1 MQIQESFEEKPHDL
15 NELLNLIIEKTK
27 AFTQSERVIIYL
39 YDDHEK
45 ILWNRAGEGVEFM
58 SVEFKLGQ
66 GIPGQVIEKEKTFI
80 ILDALRDNRYDPKID
95 DITDVRIESMLCAP
109 ITEKNKK
116 IGVIQLINKKDG
128 DYDNDDVAF
137 VEAMCAQAAIAIENT
152 VLFGSLQETRKHEQE
167 LAEQIKEQN
176 DKLQEAYLKV
186 SEEKKTAQET
196 SKFITKNRLIA
207 LISIISLFLIT
218 GLIIWGLN
226 HFSGRGKKLAA
237 PTGSEKLD
245 IDLSKVGDKNIFTVT
260 PEALTYPLT
269 LRGILEPASIE
280 NKFAPFTGRI
290 VAKNFTIGEEV
301 AKGQELLV
309 INDEKVQSEYRNAK
323 VAEITAFEEYEKKK
337 DWATSTQLADAKRD
351 VFRSQEKVQ
360 SSKRLYDLGV
370 IAKEQLDSAEDAL
383 HSAQTK
389 LETTEKEGDEQA
401 VKVARFKWENAALT
415 EKEFAEKM
423 KQAVIKSD
431 TIGVA
436 ILPPSGGGAAT
447 STEDKKNK
455 PIEVGMTIDDG
466 TVFVAIAD
474 LTRLKVVGK
483 VEEVD
488 ITSVKQGQEVKVT
501 GDAFP
506 GITIDGKVTYVS
518 SQAKQ
523 GGRAPYFEINVETEP
538 LTDEQRKRIRLGMS
552 ATLSIVT
559 YSNPEALMVPFTA
572 IKIARD
578 GNYVFRIV
586 PGATEPEQVRVE
598 TGKTTATS
606 VEITSG
612 VEAGDQLLILN
623 P

>member
-1 MQIQESFEEKPHDL
+1 MEILEGIEEKPHDL

-27 AFTQSERVIIYL
+27 KFTQSERVIIYL

-66 GIPGQVIEKEKTFI
+66 GIPGQVIEKEKTFTI
-80 ILDALRDNRYDPKID
+80 PDVVRDNRYDPKVD
-95 DITDVRIESMLCAP
+95 DITDVRIKSMLCAP

-116 IGVIQLINKKDG
+116 IGVIQLINKQG
-128 DYDNDDVAF
+128 GEYDDDDVAF

-167 LAEQIKEQN
+167 LAEKIKEQN
-176 DKLQEAYLKV
+176 DELQEAYMKV
-186 SEEKKTAQET
+186 SEEKKTAQES
-196 SKFITKNRLIA
+196 SKNVKRNWIIA
-207 LISIISLFLIT
+207 TIAVIALFLIT
-218 GLIIWGLN
+218 GLILWGLN
-226 HFSGRGKKLAA
+226 YFAGNGKALA
-237 PTGSEKLD
+237 TEGGEKLD
-245 IDLSKVGDKNIFTVT
+245 IDMTKVGDKNVFTVT
-260 PEALTYPLT
+260 PQSLTYPLT

-290 VAKNFTIGEEV
+290 VAKNFTVGEEV

-309 INDEKVQSEYRNAK
+309 INDEKVQVEYRNAK
-323 VAEITAFEEYEKKK
+323 VAEITALEEYDKKK
-337 DWATSTQLADAKRD
+337 NWATSTQLADAKRD

-360 SSKRLYDLGV
+360 SSQRLYDLGV
-370 IAKEQLDSAEDAL
+370 IAKDQLDSAEDAL

-401 VKVARFKWENAALT
+401 VRVAEFKWQNAALT
-415 EKEFAEKM
+415 EKEFSEKM
-423 KQAVIKSD
+423 KQSIIRSE

-436 ILPPSGGGAAT
+436 ILPPSAG
-447 STEDKKNK
+447 EEKKSK
-455 PIEVGMTIDDG
+455 PIEVGMVIDDG

-506 GITIDGKVTYVS
+506 GITLDGKVTYVS

-538 LTDEQRKRIRLGMS
+538 LTEEERKRIRLGMS

-578 GNYVFRIV
+578 GNYVFKIV
-586 PGATEPEQVRVE
+586 PGAAEPERVRVE
-598 TGKTTATS
+598 TGKTTPTN

-612 VEAGDQLLILN
+612 VEAGDKLLILN

>member
-1 MQIQESFEEKPHDL
+1 MEILGGVEEKPHDL

-27 AFTQSERVIIYL
+27 KFTHSQRVIIYL
-39 YDDHEK
+39 YDEHEK

-66 GIPGQVIEKEKTFI
+66 GVPGQVIDKEKTFVMQ
-80 ILDALRDNRYDPKID
+80 DVSRDSRYDPKID
-95 DITDVRIESMLCAP
+95 DITDIHIKSMLCAP
-109 ITEKNKK
+109 IKEKNKK
-116 IGVIQLINKKDG
+116 IGVIQLINKEDG
-128 DYDNDDVAF
+128 EYDDDDVAF
-137 VEAMCAQAAIAIENT
+137 VEAMCAQASIAIENT
-152 VLFGSLQETRKHEQE
+152 ILFGSLQETRKHEQE

-176 DKLQEAYLKV
+176 DKLQEAYIKV
-186 SEEKKTAQET
+186 SEEKKTVQES
-196 SKFITKNRLIA
+196 SKTVTRNRTIAAIAIIA
-207 LISIISLFLIT
+207 LFLLI
-218 GLIIWGLN
+218 GLAIWGFSY
-226 HFSGRGKKLAA
+226 FSGGKKEGA
-237 PTGSEKLD
+237 PQAKLE
-245 IDLSKVGDKNIFTVT
+245 IDVNKIEDKNVFTVT
-260 PEALTYPLT
+260 PQSLTYPLT

-290 VAKNFTIGEEV
+290 VSKNFTIGEEV
-301 AKGQELLV
+301 QKGQELL
-309 INDEKVQSEYRNAK
+309 IISDEKVLVEYRNAK
-323 VAEITAFEEYEKKK
+323 VAEITALEEYEKKK
-337 DWATSTQLADAKRD
+337 NWATSTQLADAKREI
-351 VFRSQEKVQ
+351 FRAQEKVQ
-360 SSKRLYDLGV
+360 SSQKLYDLGV
-370 IAKEQLDSAEDAL
+370 IAKEQLDSAEDSL

-401 VKVARFKWENAALT
+401 VKVAEFKWQNAALT
-415 EKEFAEKM
+415 EKEFADKM
-423 KQAVIKSD
+423 KQSVIKSD

-436 ILPPSGGGAAT
+436 ILPPSGG
-447 STEDKKNK
+447 EEKKSK
-455 PIEVGMTIDDG
+455 PIEVGMQIDDG

-506 GITIDGKVTYVS
+506 GITLTGKVTYVS

-538 LTDEQRKRIRLGMS
+538 LNDEERKRIRLGMS

-578 GNYVFRIV
+578 GNYVYKIV
-586 PGATEPEQVRVE
+586 PGAEPERVRVE
-598 TGKTTATS
+598 TGKTTPTS
-606 VEITSG
+606 VEVTAG
-612 VEAGDQLLILN
+612 VQAGDKLLILN

>member
-1 MQIQESFEEKPHDL
+1 MQILQGFEEKPYDL

-27 AFTQSERVIIYL
+27 KFTQSQRVIIYL
-39 YDDHEK
+39 YDELEK

-58 SVEFKLGQ
+58 AAEFKLGQ
-66 GIPGQVIEKEKTFI
+66 GIPGQVLEREKTFV
-80 ILDALRDNRYDPKID
+80 LPDVLKDNRYDPKID
-95 DITDVRIESMLCAP
+95 DITDVHIKSMLCAP

-116 IGVIQLINKKDG
+116 IGVIQLINKEEG
-128 DYDNDDVAF
+128 DYDDDDVAF
-137 VEAMCAQAAIAIENT
+137 VEAMCAQAAIAIANT
-152 VLFGSLQETRKHEQE
+152 VLFSSLQETRKHEEE
-167 LAEQIKEQN
+167 LSEKIREQN

-186 SEEKKTAQET
+186 TEEKKTDQES
-196 SKFITKNRLIA
+196 SKNVRRNWIIA
-207 LISIISLFLIT
+207 VISIIALFLIV
-218 GLIIWGLN
+218 GLIIWGIN
-226 HFSGRGKKLAA
+226 SWGGKGKAT
-237 PTGSEKLD
+237 PVTSEKLN
-245 IDLSKVGDKNIFTVT
+245 IDVSKVENKNIYTVA
-260 PEALTYPLT
+260 PQALTYPLT

-301 AKGQELLV
+301 EKGQELLV
-309 INDEKVQSEYRNAK
+309 INDEKVQVEYRNAK
-323 VAEITAFEEYEKKK
+323 VAEITAKEEYDKKK
-337 DWATSTQLADAKRD
+337 NWATSTQLADAKRD
-351 VFRSQEKVQ
+351 IFRAQEKVQ
-360 SSKRLYDLGV
+360 SSQKLYDLGV
-370 IAKEQLDSAEDAL
+370 IAKEQLDSAEDSL
-383 HSAQTK
+383 HSAETK
-389 LETTEKEGDEQA
+389 LETTEAEGNAQA
-401 VKVARFKWENAALT
+401 IQVAEFKWENAALT

-423 KQAVIKSD
+423 KQSVVKSE

-436 ILPPSGGGAAT
+436 ILPPSAG
-447 STEDKKNK
+447 EEKKSK
-455 PIEVGMTIDDG
+455 PVEVGMTIDDG

-488 ITSVKQGQEVKVT
+488 ITAVKQGQEVKVT

-506 GITIDGKVTYVS
+506 GITLDGKVTYVS

-578 GNYVFRIV
+578 GNYVFKIV
-586 PGATEPEQVRVE
+586 PGVAEPERVRVE
-598 TGKTTATS
+598 TGKTTPTS

-612 VEAGDQLLILN
+612 IAAGDQLLILN

>member
-1 MQIQESFEEKPHDL
+1 MEIQEGIEEKPHDL

-27 AFTQSERVIIYL
+27 KFTHSERVIIYL
-39 YDDHEK
+39 YDEHEQ

-66 GIPGQVIEKEKTFI
+66 GIPGQVIEKEKTFVI
-80 ILDALRDNRYDPKID
+80 NDTQRDSRYDPKID
-95 DITDVRIESMLCAP
+95 DITDVRVKSMLCAP

-116 IGVIQLINKKDG
+116 IGVIQLINKQDG
-128 DYDNDDVAF
+128 EYDDDDVAF
-137 VEAMCAQAAIAIENT
+137 VEAMAAQASIAIENT

-167 LAEQIKEQN
+167 LAEKIKEQN
-176 DKLQEAYLKV
+176 DKLQEAYMKV
-186 SEEKKTAQET
+186 EEEKKTVQES
-196 SKFITKNRLIA
+196 SKNVTRNRIIGTIGAILLFVLI
-207 LISIISLFLIT
+207 
-218 GLIIWGLN
+218 GLGIWAWTY
-226 HFSGRGKKLAA
+226 RGKGKKQAAA
-237 PTGSEKLD
+237 PTAEQLG
-245 IDLSKVGDKNIFTVT
+245 IDVNKIENKNVFTVT
-260 PEALTYPLT
+260 PQSLSYPLT

-290 VAKNFTIGEEV
+290 VSKNFTIGEEV
-301 AKGQELLV
+301 AKGQVLMV
-309 INDEKVQSEYRNAK
+309 INDEKVQVEYRNAK
-323 VAEITAFEEYEKKK
+323 VAEITAKEEFDKKK
-337 DWATSTQLADAKRD
+337 DWASSTQLADAKRD
-351 VFRSQEKVQ
+351 VFRAQEKLD
-360 SSKRLYDLGV
+360 SSQKLYDLGV
-370 IAKEQLDSAEDAL
+370 ISKEQLDSADDAL
-383 HSAQTK
+383 HSAKTK
-389 LETTEKEGDEQA
+389 LETTEKEGDAKA
-401 VKVARFKWENAALT
+401 VQVAKFKWENAAVT

-436 ILPPSGGGAAT
+436 ILPPSGTGGGGV
-447 STEDKKNK
+447 EDKKTK

-466 TVFVAIAD
+466 TVFVSIAD

-506 GITIDGKVTYVS
+506 GITLEGKVTYVS

-523 GGRAPYFEINVETEP
+523 GGRAPYFEINVETEE
-538 LTDEQRKRIRLGMS
+538 LTEEQRKRIRLGMS

-559 YSNPEALMVPFTA
+559 YSNPEALMVPFAA

-578 GNYVFRIV
+578 GNYVYKIV
-586 PGATEPEQVRVE
+586 EGQAQPESVRVE
-598 TGKTTATS
+598 TGKTTPTS

-612 VEAGDQLLILN
+612 VQAGDQLLILN